1 MKKLIILFIC
11 LLFCLQTDAAQLKFA
26 QVTDVHFSS
35 SGTRQRNNSRD
46 VSKTRQVLEWA
57 VRSLNLKNPK
67 FVVFMGDNI
76 DKSNEDDIIEFLG
89 ITKSLKMPYYLAFGN
104 HDAYENGGV
113 KKEDFWK
120 IVRKYNKNNKSK
132 VGYYSFSPN
141 SHFLC
146 IVLDG
151 AVPYS
156 PTAHGIY
163 SDEQLKWLD
172 KTLKRNKHK
181 KVMIFQHFPLIDP
194 DENPTHSML
203 YKEKYEEVINKH
215 NNIISIS
222 SGHFHTK
229 KITVDERGIYHIAS
243 PALVTPDYVY
253 DLITIDYTI
262 RPLLPVKINE
272 IKVTPIDLQ

>member
-1 MKKLIILFIC
+1 MKKILLLLVC
-11 LLFCLQTDAAQLKFA
+11 LFFCLQTDAAQLKFA

-35 SGTRQRNNSRD
+35 SGKQQRNNSRD

-57 VRSLNLKNPK
+57 VRSLNNKKPE

-76 DKSNEDDIIEFLG
+76 DKSNEYDIKEFLK
-89 ITKSLKMPYYLAFGN
+89 IVKPLKMPYYLAYGN

-120 IVRKYNKNNKSK
+120 IVRKYNRHNRSRK
-132 VGYYSFSPN
+132 GYYTFTPAN
-141 SHFLC
+141 GFLC

-151 AVPYS
+151 AVPFS

-172 KTLKRNKHK
+172 RTLKWNKHK
-181 KVMIFQHFPLIDP
+181 KVMIFQHYPLIDP
-194 DENPTHSML
+194 AENPTHTML
-203 YKEKYEEVINKH
+203 YKDKYEAVINKH
-215 NNIISIS
+215 DNIISIS
-222 SGHFHTK
+222 SGHFHK
-229 KITVDERGIYHIAS
+229 KNITIDERGIYHISS

-253 DLITIDYTI
+253 DLITIDYTKM
-262 RPLLPVKINE
+262 PMLPVKINE
-272 IKVTPIDLQ
+272 IKVKPIDLQ

>member
-1 MKKLIILFIC
+1 MKKYIILLIC
-11 LLFCLQTDAAQLKFA
+11 LLFCMQTEAAQLKFA

-35 SGTRQRNNSRD
+35 SGKIQRNNSRD
-46 VSKTRQVLEWA
+46 VSKTKQILEWA
-57 VRSLNLKNPK
+57 VRSLNNKSPE

-76 DKSNEDDIIEFLG
+76 DKSNEDDIKEFLN
-89 ITKSLKMPYYLAFGN
+89 ITKNLKMPYYLAFGN
-104 HDAYENGGV
+104 HDAYENSGI
-113 KKEDFWK
+113 KKEDYWN

-132 VGYYSFSPN
+132 NGYYTFSPQKG
-141 SHFLC
+141 FLC

-151 AVPYS
+151 AVPFS

-172 KTLKRNKHK
+172 KVLKNNKNK

-194 DENPTHSML
+194 DDNPTHTML
-203 YKEKYEEVINKH
+203 YKDKYEAVINKH

-229 KITVDERGIYHIAS
+229 RLTIDNRGIYHIAS

-253 DLITIDYTI
+253 ELITVDYTKV
-262 RPLLPVKINE
+262 PMLPIKINKID
-272 IKVTPIDLQ
+272 IKSIDLQ